1 MFTNFSK
8 EAFEKKKLKLFFFF
22 FRKQK
27 NTKNFTVRN
36 KSYKY
41 DIIDIL
47 VREKS
52 LNFCNSIFS
61 TTIDLVGKLK
71 FDDLSFGLFG
81 DEEVGFV

>member
-1 MFTNFSK
+1 M
-8 EAFEKKKLKLFFFF
+8 
-22 FRKQK
+22 Q
-27 NTKNFTVRN
+27 N

-47 VREKS
+47 GREKS
-52 LNFCNSIFS
+52 INFCNSIFS

-71 FDDLSFGLFG
+71 FNDLGFGLFG

>member
-1 MFTNFSK
+1 M
-8 EAFEKKKLKLFFFF
+8 
-22 FRKQK
+22 
-27 NTKNFTVRN
+27 RN

-47 VREKS
+47 GREKS
-52 LNFCNSIFS
+52 INFCNSIFS

-71 FDDLSFGLFG
+71 FDDLGFGLFS